1 MYLRF
6 EVGIIERGKDGVSYL
21 FNMVEIVYNN
31 MFLFFYVLIL
41 IILRIGFL
49 SNNLDKNEFFKI

>member
-21 FNMVEIVYNN
+21 FNMVEIVYNK